1 MCLERSASRDLC
13 NVNESVACNSQLT
26 TVSPNKLSLLLP
38 MKYQLLLKSCLYSY
52 CFGSEFRVEAEKI
65 DGSSMSKLLDSI
77 DQRTRLVGE
86 NRLELLMFH
95 LGGRQLFAINV
106 FKVQEVVKVP
116 TLRHVPHSHPHI
128 RGVAHLRGQTVP
140 VIDLR
145 AAIGM
150 SEMKELDN
158 ANLIVAEY
166 NRSVQAF
173 LIGAVDRIVNL
184 NWELILPPPK
194 GTGRSH
200 FLTAITKIDEQL
212 VEILDV
218 ERVLAD
224 IIPYNTTVSDEVLDS
239 DLAAEA
245 RKRKIKVL
253 LAEDSPTAV
262 KQVKETLNNIGIDV
276 LSVQDGLQA
285 LRMMQQW
292 TGAGRNISD
301 EILMLITDAEMP
313 EMDGY
318 RLTAE
323 VRKDPALADLYVVL
337 HTSLSGSFNKA
348 MVEKVGC
355 NDFLSKFQPDD
366 LAAVVQKRLR
376 EHLKR

>member
-1 MCLERSASRDLC
+1 
-13 NVNESVACNSQLT
+13 
-26 TVSPNKLSLLLP
+26 
-38 MKYQLLLKSCLYSY
+38 
-52 CFGSEFRVEAEKI
+52 
-65 DGSSMSKLLDSI
+65 MSKLLDSI

-95 LGGRQLFAINV
+95 LKGEQLFAINV
-106 FKVQEVVKVP
+106 FKVQEVLKVP
-116 TLRHVPHSHPHI
+116 PLRPVPHSHPHI
-128 RGVAHLRGQTVP
+128 RGVTHLRNQTVP
-140 VIDLR
+140 VIDLS
-145 AAIGM
+145 AAIGAG
-150 SEMKELDN
+150 SITDLTQ

-184 NWELILPPPK
+184 NWEVILPPPK
-194 GTGRSH
+194 GAGRSH
-200 FLTAITKIDEQL
+200 FLTAITRLDDKL

-224 IIPYNTTVSDEVLDS
+224 IIPYSTQVSETVLDI

-245 RKRKIKVL
+245 RKRNLKVL
-253 LAEDSPTAV
+253 LADDSPTAV
-262 KQVKETLNNIGIDV
+262 RQVQATLKNLGIEV
-276 LSVQDGLQA
+276 LYVQDGLQA
-285 LRMMQQW
+285 LSQLQQW
-292 TGAGRNISD
+292 AREGKQITE

-323 VRKDPALADLYVVL
+323 VRKDPLLKDLYVVL

-355 NDFLSKFQPDD
+355 DDFLSKFQPDE
-366 LAAVVQKRLR
+366 LAKVVQKRLKQFLQR
-376 EHLKR
+376 

>member
-1 MCLERSASRDLC
+1 
-13 NVNESVACNSQLT
+13 
-26 TVSPNKLSLLLP
+26 
-38 MKYQLLLKSCLYSY
+38 
-52 CFGSEFRVEAEKI
+52 
-65 DGSSMSKLLDSI
+65 MSKLLDSV

-86 NRLELLMFH
+86 NRLELLMFR
-95 LGGRQLFAINV
+95 LGGRHLFAINV
-106 FKVQEVVKVP
+106 FKVQEVVKIP
-116 TLRHVPHSHPHI
+116 KLRHVPHSHPHI
-128 RGVAHLRGQTVP
+128 RGVAHLRGQAVP

-150 SEMKELDN
+150 SPLKDLEN

-173 LIGAVDRIVNL
+173 LIGEVDRIVNL

-194 GTGRSH
+194 GAGRHH
-200 FLTAITKIDEQL
+200 FLTAITRLDDQL

-224 IIPYNTTVSDEVLDS
+224 IIPYNTQVSGDVLDS
-239 DLAAEA
+239 DLAQEA
-245 RKRKIKVL
+245 RKRQLKIL

-262 KQVKETLNNIGIDV
+262 KQVVETLGNIGIEV
-276 LSVQDGLQA
+276 LAVQDGLQA
-285 LRMMQQW
+285 LQLLRQW
-292 TGAGRNISD
+292 ATEGRKVTD
-301 EILMLITDAEMP
+301 EILMLVTDAEMP

-323 VRKDPALADLYVVL
+323 VRKDPALQDLYVVL
-337 HTSLSGSFNKA
+337 HTSLSGSFNNA

-355 NDFLSKFQPDD
+355 NDFLSKFQPDE
-366 LAAVVQKRLR
+366 LATVVQKRLR
-376 EHLKR
+376 AFLAESAN

>member
-1 MCLERSASRDLC
+1 
-13 NVNESVACNSQLT
+13 
-26 TVSPNKLSLLLP
+26 
-38 MKYQLLLKSCLYSY
+38 
-52 CFGSEFRVEAEKI
+52 
-65 DGSSMSKLLDSI
+65 MSKLLDSV
-77 DQRTRLVGE
+77 DQRTKLVGE
-86 NRLELLMFH
+86 NRLELLMFR
-95 LGGRQLFAINV
+95 LKGRQLFAINV

-116 TLRHVPHSHPHI
+116 TLRQVPHSHPHV
-128 RGVAHLRGQTVP
+128 RGVAHLRNQTVP
-140 VIDLR
+140 VIDLS
-145 AAIGM
+145 AAIGNGPIVDL
-150 SEMKELDN
+150 ST

-184 NWELILPPPK
+184 NWEVILPPPK

-200 FLTAITKIDEQL
+200 FLTAITRLDDQL

-224 IIPYNTTVSDEVLDS
+224 IIPYNTRVSDEVLDE

-245 RKRKIKVL
+245 RKRKLKVL
-253 LAEDSPTAV
+253 LADDSPTAV
-262 KQVKETLNNIGIDV
+262 KQVQETLRNIGIEV
-276 LSVQDGLQA
+276 LYVQDGLQA
-285 LRMMQQW
+285 LKQLQQW
-292 TGAGRNISD
+292 VREGRHVEE
-301 EILMLITDAEMP
+301 EILMLVTDAEMP

-323 VRKDPALADLYVVL
+323 VRKDPALKNLYVVL

-355 NDFLSKFQPDD
+355 NDFLSKFQPDE
-366 LAAVVQKRLR
+366 LAKVVQKRLR
-376 EHLKR
+376 EVLKK

>member
-1 MCLERSASRDLC
+1 MGI
-13 NVNESVACNSQLT
+13 V
-26 TVSPNKLSLLLP
+26 
-38 MKYQLLLKSCLYSY
+38 
-52 CFGSEFRVEAEKI
+52 KI
-65 DGSSMSKLLDSI
+65 DGSTMSKLLDSI

-86 NRLELLMFH
+86 NRLELLMFR

-128 RGVAHLRGQTVP
+128 RGVTHLRGQTVP

-150 SEMKELDN
+150 GEMKELDN
-158 ANLIVAEY
+158 TNLIVAEY

-200 FLTAITKIDEQL
+200 FLTAITKIDDQL

-224 IIPYNTTVSDEVLDS
+224 IIPYNTTVSDDVLDS
-239 DLAAEA
+239 DLATEA
-245 RKRKIKVL
+245 RKRKLKVL

-262 KQVKETLNNIGIDV
+262 KQVKETLSNIGIDV

-292 TGAGRNISD
+292 TAGGRKVTD

-376 EHLKR
+376 EYLKK

>member
-1 MCLERSASRDLC
+1 
-13 NVNESVACNSQLT
+13 
-26 TVSPNKLSLLLP
+26 
-38 MKYQLLLKSCLYSY
+38 
-52 CFGSEFRVEAEKI
+52 
-65 DGSSMSKLLDSI
+65 MSKLLDSI

-95 LGGRQLFAINV
+95 LKGEQLFAINV
-106 FKVQEVVKVP
+106 FKVQEVLKVP
-116 TLRHVPHSHPHI
+116 PLRQVPHSHPHV
-128 RGVAHLRGQTVP
+128 RGVTHLRNQTVP
-140 VIDLR
+140 VIDLS
-145 AAIGM
+145 AAIGAGTLTDL
-150 SEMKELDN
+150 EH

-184 NWELILPPPK
+184 NWEVILPPPK
-194 GTGRSH
+194 GAGRSH
-200 FLTAITKIDEQL
+200 FLTAITRLDDKL

-224 IIPYNTTVSDEVLDS
+224 IIPYSTQVSETVLDI

-245 RKRKIKVL
+245 RKRNLKVL
-253 LAEDSPTAV
+253 LADDSPTAV
-262 KQVKETLNNIGIDV
+262 KQVQATLKNLGIEV
-276 LSVQDGLQA
+276 LYVQDGLQA
-285 LRMMQQW
+285 LSQLQQW
-292 TGAGRNISD
+292 VREGKQITE

-323 VRKDPALADLYVVL
+323 VRKDPLLKDLYVVL

-355 NDFLSKFQPDD
+355 DDFLSKFQPDE
-366 LAAVVQKRLR
+366 LAKVVQKRLKQFLQR
-376 EHLKR
+376 

>member
-1 MCLERSASRDLC
+1 
-13 NVNESVACNSQLT
+13 
-26 TVSPNKLSLLLP
+26 
-38 MKYQLLLKSCLYSY
+38 
-52 CFGSEFRVEAEKI
+52 
-65 DGSSMSKLLDSI
+65 MSKLLDSI

-95 LGGRQLFAINV
+95 LKGEQLFAINV
-106 FKVQEVVKVP
+106 FKVQEVLKVP
-116 TLRHVPHSHPHI
+116 PLRPVPHSHPHI
-128 RGVAHLRGQTVP
+128 RGVTHLRNQTVP
-140 VIDLR
+140 VIDLS
-145 AAIGM
+145 AAIGAG
-150 SEMKELDN
+150 SITDLTQ

-184 NWELILPPPK
+184 NWEVILPPPK
-194 GTGRSH
+194 GAGRSH
-200 FLTAITKIDEQL
+200 FLTAITRLDDKL

-224 IIPYNTTVSDEVLDS
+224 IIPYSTQVSETVLDI

-245 RKRKIKVL
+245 RKRNLKVL
-253 LAEDSPTAV
+253 LADDSPTAV
-262 KQVKETLNNIGIDV
+262 RQVQATLKNLGIEV
-276 LSVQDGLQA
+276 LYVQDGLQA
-285 LRMMQQW
+285 LSQLQQW
-292 TGAGRNISD
+292 VREGKQITE

-323 VRKDPALADLYVVL
+323 VRKDPLLKDLYVVL

-355 NDFLSKFQPDD
+355 DDFLSKFQPDE
-366 LAAVVQKRLR
+366 LAKVVQKRLKQFLQR
-376 EHLKR
+376 

>member
-1 MCLERSASRDLC
+1 
-13 NVNESVACNSQLT
+13 
-26 TVSPNKLSLLLP
+26 
-38 MKYQLLLKSCLYSY
+38 
-52 CFGSEFRVEAEKI
+52 
-65 DGSSMSKLLDSI
+65 MSKLLDSI

-86 NRLELLMFH
+86 NRLELLMFR
-95 LGGRQLFAINV
+95 LRGRQLFAINV

-116 TLRHVPHSHPHI
+116 VLRAVPHSHPHVK
-128 RGVAHLRGQTVP
+128 GVAYLRGQTVP
-140 VIDLR
+140 VIDLS
-145 AAIGM
+145 AAIGSGSLTDM
-150 SEMKELDN
+150 EN

-173 LIGAVDRIVNL
+173 LIGAVDRIINL

-200 FLTAITKIDEQL
+200 FLTAITRLDDQL

-224 IIPYNTTVSDEVLDS
+224 IIPYNTQVSDEVLDA
-239 DLAAEA
+239 DLATEA
-245 RKRKIKVL
+245 KKRKLKVL
-253 LAEDSPTAV
+253 MADDSPTAV
-262 KQVKETLNNIGIDV
+262 RQVQATLQNLGIDV
-276 LSVQDGLQA
+276 VYVQDGLQA
-285 LRMMQQW
+285 LKQLQEWVRE
-292 TGAGRNISD
+292 GRSIDD
-301 EILMLITDAEMP
+301 EIFMLITDAEMP

-323 VRKDPALADLYVVL
+323 VRKDPALKNLYVVL

-355 NDFLSKFQPDD
+355 DDFLSKFQPDE
-366 LAAVVQKRLR
+366 LAKVVQKRLR
-376 EHLKR
+376 EIIKF

>member
-1 MCLERSASRDLC
+1 
-13 NVNESVACNSQLT
+13 
-26 TVSPNKLSLLLP
+26 
-38 MKYQLLLKSCLYSY
+38 
-52 CFGSEFRVEAEKI
+52 
-65 DGSSMSKLLDSI
+65 MSKLLDSI

-86 NRLELLMFH
+86 NRLELLMFR
-95 LGGRQLFAINV
+95 LRGRQLFAINV

-116 TLRHVPHSHPHI
+116 VLRAVPHSHPHVK
-128 RGVAHLRGQTVP
+128 GVAYLRDQAVP
-140 VIDLR
+140 VIDLS
-145 AAIGM
+145 AAIGSGPLTDM
-150 SEMKELDN
+150 AN

-173 LIGAVDRIVNL
+173 LIGAVDRIINL

-200 FLTAITKIDEQL
+200 FLTAITRLDEQL

-224 IIPYNTTVSDEVLDS
+224 IIPYNTQVSKDVLDA
-239 DLAAEA
+239 DLASEA
-245 RKRKIKVL
+245 KKRKLKL
-253 LAEDSPTAV
+253 LMADDSPTAI
-262 KQVKETLNNIGIDV
+262 KQVQATLQHLGIEV
-276 LSVQDGLQA
+276 IYVQDGLQA
-285 LRMMQQW
+285 LKQLQEWMRE
-292 TGAGRNISD
+292 GRNID
-301 EILMLITDAEMP
+301 EEIFMLITDAEMP

-323 VRKDPALADLYVVL
+323 IRKDPALQHLYVVL

-355 NDFLSKFQPDD
+355 DDFLSKFQPDD
-366 LAAVVQKRLR
+366 LAKVVQKRLR
-376 EHLKR
+376 DLLKPE

>member
-1 MCLERSASRDLC
+1 
-13 NVNESVACNSQLT
+13 
-26 TVSPNKLSLLLP
+26 
-38 MKYQLLLKSCLYSY
+38 
-52 CFGSEFRVEAEKI
+52 
-65 DGSSMSKLLDSI
+65 MSKLLDSI

-86 NRLELLMFH
+86 NRLELLMFR
-95 LGGRQLFAINV
+95 LRGRQLFAINV

-116 TLRHVPHSHPHI
+116 VLRAVPHSHPHVK
-128 RGVAHLRGQTVP
+128 GVAYLRGQTVP
-140 VIDLR
+140 VIDLS
-145 AAIGM
+145 AAIGAGA
-150 SEMKELDN
+150 LTDLTN

-184 NWELILPPPK
+184 NWEVILPPPK
-194 GTGRSH
+194 GTGRGH
-200 FLTAITKIDEQL
+200 FLTAITRLDDQL
-212 VEILDV
+212 VEVLDV

-224 IIPYNTTVSDEVLDS
+224 IIPYNTQVSDQVLDS

-245 RKRKIKVL
+245 RKRKLKVL
-253 LAEDSPTAV
+253 MADDSPTAV
-262 KQVKETLNNIGIDV
+262 NQVQGTLQNLGIEV
-276 LSVQDGLQA
+276 MYVQDGLKA
-285 LRMMQQW
+285 LNQLQQW
-292 TGAGRNISD
+292 VREGRSLDD

-323 VRKDPALADLYVVL
+323 IRKDPTLRDLYVVL

-355 NDFLSKFQPDD
+355 DDFLSKFQPDE
-366 LAAVVQKRLR
+366 LAKVVQKRLR
-376 EHLKR
+376 QVINKE

>member
-1 MCLERSASRDLC
+1 
-13 NVNESVACNSQLT
+13 
-26 TVSPNKLSLLLP
+26 
-38 MKYQLLLKSCLYSY
+38 
-52 CFGSEFRVEAEKI
+52 
-65 DGSSMSKLLDSI
+65 MSKLLDSI

-95 LGGRQLFAINV
+95 LKGEQLFAINV
-106 FKVQEVVKVP
+106 FKVQEVLKVP
-116 TLRHVPHSHPHI
+116 PLRPVPHSHPHI
-128 RGVAHLRGQTVP
+128 RGVTHLRNQTVP
-140 VIDLR
+140 VIDLS
-145 AAIGM
+145 AAIGAG
-150 SEMKELDN
+150 SITDLRQ

-184 NWELILPPPK
+184 NWEVILPPPK
-194 GTGRSH
+194 GAGRSH
-200 FLTAITKIDEQL
+200 FLTAITRLDDKL

-224 IIPYNTTVSDEVLDS
+224 IIPYSTQVSETVLDI

-245 RKRKIKVL
+245 RKRNLKVL
-253 LAEDSPTAV
+253 LADDSPTAV
-262 KQVKETLNNIGIDV
+262 RQVQATLKNLGIEV
-276 LSVQDGLQA
+276 LYVQDGLQA
-285 LRMMQQW
+285 LSQLQQW
-292 TGAGRNISD
+292 AREGKQITE

-323 VRKDPALADLYVVL
+323 VRKDPLLKDLYVVL

-355 NDFLSKFQPDD
+355 DDFLSKFQPDE
-366 LAAVVQKRLR
+366 LAKVVQKRLKQFLQR
-376 EHLKR
+376 

>member
-1 MCLERSASRDLC
+1 
-13 NVNESVACNSQLT
+13 
-26 TVSPNKLSLLLP
+26 
-38 MKYQLLLKSCLYSY
+38 
-52 CFGSEFRVEAEKI
+52 
-65 DGSSMSKLLDSI
+65 MSKLLDSI

-86 NRLELLMFH
+86 NRLELLMFR
-95 LGGRQLFAINV
+95 LRGRQLFAINV

-116 TLRHVPHSHPHI
+116 ILRAVPHSHPHI
-128 RGVAHLRGQTVP
+128 KGVAYLRGQTVP
-140 VIDLR
+140 VIDLS
-145 AAIGM
+145 AAIGSGALTDM
-150 SEMKELDN
+150 TN

-173 LIGAVDRIVNL
+173 LIGAVDRIINL

-200 FLTAITKIDEQL
+200 FLTAITRLDDQL

-224 IIPYNTTVSDEVLDS
+224 IIPYNTQVSKEVLDAE
-239 DLAAEA
+239 LATEA
-245 RKRKIKVL
+245 KKRKLKVL
-253 LAEDSPTAV
+253 MADDSPTAV
-262 KQVKETLNNIGIDV
+262 RQVQATLQNLGIDV
-276 LSVQDGLQA
+276 IYVQDGLQA
-285 LRMMQQW
+285 LKQLQQW
-292 TGAGRNISD
+292 VREGRSIDD
-301 EILMLITDAEMP
+301 EIFMLITDAEMP

-323 VRKDPALADLYVVL
+323 VRKDPALKNLYVVL

-355 NDFLSKFQPDD
+355 DDFLSKFQPDE
-366 LAAVVQKRLR
+366 LAKVVQKRLR
-376 EHLKR
+376 EIIKR